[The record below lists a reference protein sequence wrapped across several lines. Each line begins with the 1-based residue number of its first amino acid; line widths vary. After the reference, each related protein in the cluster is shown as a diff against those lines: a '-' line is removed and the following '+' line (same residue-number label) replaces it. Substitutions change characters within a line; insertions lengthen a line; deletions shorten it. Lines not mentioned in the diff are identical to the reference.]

1 MEYISASLIEVF
13 ASDLLLIRRMGLQN
27 ADAVV
32 GQNLLPIKFQ
42 VVDGSQIENG

>member
-27 ADAVV
+27 ADAVEWS
-32 GQNLLPIKFQ
+32 KFT
-42 VVDGSQIENG
+42 SYQIPGGGWQSN